1 MCKTLLLKMS
11 CIRTRTKNNSQTNAL
26 ALNLAMKQRFETE
39 AWSNNS
45 ENRLL
50 NSLPP
55 PPPPPFYTTSSF
67 SLSPIWHILP
77 SPPFVCFQYLRW
89 WLHTRNAE
97 GSLTRKMRPLTS
109 LHKRALLNT
118 LCCWAIALVHT
129 LRLISFPKMWPW
141 FYYCSGPGCLSVGK
155 RYLPDKSLFS
165 G

>member
-11 CIRTRTKNNSQTNAL
+11 CIRTRIKNNSQTNAL

-55 PPPPPFYTTSSF
+55 PPPFYTTSYF

-89 WLHTRNAE
+89 RLHTRNAE

-109 LHKRALLNT
+109 LHRRALLNT
-118 LCCWAIALVHT
+118 LCCWAIALVLEHST
-129 LRLISFPKMWPW
+129 AHFFSQDVAVVLLLLWPRLFKRRKA
-141 FYYCSGPGCLSVGK
+141 LSAG
-155 RYLPDKSLFS
+155 
-165 G
+165 